1 LSPSSRAMRD
11 EEPDCLCFPCFEK
24 RGIPPDQVDG
34 IHPSQI
40 AELSEH
46 TDVSR
51 REAERIAEVITG
63 SPPKMGGGAGY
74 AHCANCVRTKR
85 QDKIEVLIRPPRIQI
100 WCASCNRQVAMFTL
114 AEFPRD

>member
-63 SPPKMGGGAGY
+63 SPPKMGGGGARDPLI
-74 AHCANCVRTKR
+74 ARIAFAPSARTR
-85 QDKIEVLIRPPRIQI
+85 LR
-100 WCASCNRQVAMFTL
+100 S
-114 AEFPRD
+114 